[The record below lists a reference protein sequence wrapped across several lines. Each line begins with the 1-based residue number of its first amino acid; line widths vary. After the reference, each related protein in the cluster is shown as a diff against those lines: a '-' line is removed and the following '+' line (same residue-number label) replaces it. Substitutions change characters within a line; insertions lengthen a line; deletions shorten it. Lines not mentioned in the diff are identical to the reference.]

1 MNVLGI
7 AIKITNNGAGE
18 PVVINEGG
26 WTRHVADVR
35 SVLSKVDGA
44 DSQNRRVVRFM
55 SFTDEGCLLT
65 VARYIGGRKGDNVAA
80 WIFIPAKMA
89 ISGKDVIHIMDIAEK
104 TILESSINPANL
116 EQACRLPFPKFEE
129 GYSKSPRGNALAYR
143 FYDDISLENILGL
156 YRYQY
161 YYDDYAHIILLDK
174 NDSLS
179 IANPEEATDL
189 SDGVNNPPSL
199 LLPIS
204 REQFRQ
210 QLYYDVELQLE
221 DGTPFTEPIS
231 IKNGEKVLLKIVR
244 EGFESITFPY
254 LTPYNGGRHFI
265 SLDRLKPYLQNWQIL
280 YTISDIEIVD
290 KNEKPITDDKFDA
303 LIIKVNGESI
313 KFGESYRIYENKAK
327 IVTIEVTD
335 KRLEYKHLL
344 TKVDFTKKPVR
355 VILDYASMPKQATVV
370 TSNGEEASLNYQVK
384 RLELNEK
391 SPLIGYYFDGE
402 EHLVYD
408 KRSSWIYRLQGF
420 IVAAVISLAC
430 FLVVDYLSEEKAKI
444 KNISAPIEVHNEQ
457 LSQIDDQNPES
468 LTGNSE
474 NSAEFVNNQQD
485 TQDIIKDFNETSE
498 AAENDTNT
506 NSYAQAIDYLD
517 NNKTWKREEM
527 EQFDNLHGL
536 FDDMNQFR
544 LQRITGKWKQDL
556 EDSERFQEIVSV
568 AKKNLRNGWNPAV
581 GNHKPYYNK
590 PNDDAIAV
598 KNYIY
603 WLDQDQTKS
612 QSEKKKAVTD
622 KKSGGTTKPAA
633 GSGNKKID

>member
-18 PVVINEGG
+18 PFVINEGG

-80 WIFIPAKMA
+80 WIFIPAKLA
-89 ISGKDVIHIMDIAEK
+89 ISGKDVIYIMDVAEK

-116 EQACRLPFPKFEE
+116 EHACRQPYPKFEE

-161 YYDDYAHIILLDK
+161 YYDDFAHIILLDK

-179 IANPEEATDL
+179 ISNPEEATDL
-189 SDGVNNPPSL
+189 SDGLNNPPSL

-204 REQFRQ
+204 REQLRQ

-231 IKNGEKVLLKIVR
+231 IKNGEKIPLKMAR
-244 EGFESITFPY
+244 EGFEPIMFSY
-254 LTPYNGGRHFI
+254 LAPYNCGRHFI
-265 SLDRLKPYLQNWQIL
+265 SLDKLKPYLQKWL
-280 YTISDIEIVD
+280 VSYTINDIEIVD
-290 KNEKPITDDKFDA
+290 NHKEPISGDKFDA
-303 LIIKVNGESI
+303 LLIKVNGERI
-313 KFGESYRIYENKAK
+313 KFGEIYRIYENKAK
-327 IVTIEVTD
+327 TSTIEVTD
-335 KRLEYKHLL
+335 SRFEYKHML
-344 TKVDFTKKPVR
+344 TKVDLTKKPVR
-355 VILDYASMPKQATVV
+355 LTLDYACTSKQAIIV
-370 TSNGEEASLNYQVK
+370 TSNGEEASLNYQV
-384 RLELNEK
+384 RGLEHNEK
-391 SPLIGYYFDGE
+391 SPLIGYRFDGE

-430 FLVVDYLSEEKAKI
+430 FLVVVYLSEEKAKI
-444 KNISAPIEVHNEQ
+444 KKTSTPIEAHNEQ

-468 LTGNSE
+468 VTGNSD

-485 TQDIIKDFNETSE
+485 TQDIIKDSNETSE
-498 AAENDTNT
+498 AADNDVNT
-506 NSYAQAIDYLD
+506 FSYTQAIDYLD

-527 EQFDNLHGL
+527 DQFDNLQGL

-544 LQRITGKWKQDL
+544 LQQIIGKWKQEL
-556 EDSERFQEIVSV
+556 EASERFQEVVSV

-581 GNHKPYYNK
+581 GNHKPYYNR
-590 PNDDAIAV
+590 PNDNAIAV
-598 KNYIY
+598 KNYVY
-603 WLDQDQTKS
+603 WLDQDQTKL
-612 QSEKKKAVTD
+612 QSEKKNTVTV

-633 GSGNKKID
+633 GSGNKNLD